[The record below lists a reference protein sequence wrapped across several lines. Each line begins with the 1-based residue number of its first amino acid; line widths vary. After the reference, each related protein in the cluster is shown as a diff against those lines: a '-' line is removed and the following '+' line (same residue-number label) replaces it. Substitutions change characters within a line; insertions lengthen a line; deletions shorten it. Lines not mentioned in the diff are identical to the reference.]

1 MLYRLFA
8 FIKFRL
14 SSSNQHGV
22 HSPFVYSYITKCL
35 YAAPYYK
42 IPKSHNVLIKTI
54 AFFNLGQV
62 QLVPNSI
69 SLQKEITEH
78 LKEIAFTNTSNEL
91 IFIDRVDRATINEL
105 IVHNGHIANDT
116 VVFVNGIY
124 RTGNTHK
131 LWKDIKELKQVKVT
145 IDLFYCGLV
154 FFRREQVKE
163 HFKIRI

>member
-8 FIKFRL
+8 FIRFQL

-35 YAAPYYK
+35 YTAPHYK
-42 IPKSHNVLIKTI
+42 IPKSHNILIKTM
-54 AFFNLGQV
+54 AYFNLCRV
-62 QLVPNSI
+62 QLVPNNI
-69 SLQKEITEH
+69 SLQKEITNH
-78 LKEIAFTNTSNEL
+78 LKEVTFTITSNEL
-91 IFIDRVDRATINEL
+91 IFIDLADRAAVDEW

-116 VVFVNGIY
+116 VVIVNGIY
-124 RTGNTHK
+124 RTGNSHK